1 MCRLGEADAQT
12 FIDVLEEVRSAFT
25 RRHESI
31 DRNRNQHSVG
41 QALRI
46 PGFSPVTNKGW
57 LILLYKACGKHGVIP
72 GAYKIAASY
81 DPTENALCGGG
92 YGDVWRGKYLGG
104 DVAVKVLRTF
114 SPDLLQK
121 TVKVGL

>member
-1 MCRLGEADAQT
+1 MRVHIRLRWVFSGSLITQLQTAACRRLIRREFSPHEFPFLIDAILKNKSEYNTMCRLGEADAQT

-57 LILLYKACGKHGVIP
+57 LILL
-72 GAYKIAASY
+72 
-81 DPTENALCGGG
+81 
-92 YGDVWRGKYLGG
+92 
-104 DVAVKVLRTF
+104 
-114 SPDLLQK
+114 
-121 TVKVGL
+121 